1 MKRFDVQGIAINAS
15 AKQSFQFIADPEN
28 LPQWANAF
36 ASINGDSALMVTPA
50 GEVEV
55 SLAIESCEKAGTVD
69 WYMTFPDGSLA
80 TAFSRIITDEKGSCI
95 YTFTLTPPP
104 VPLEELEGAID
115 AQREILTQELIKLK
129 AILES
134 LGK

>member
-1 MKRFDVQGIAINAS
+1 MKRFDVQGIAINTS
-15 AKQSFQFIADPEN
+15 AKQSFQFIADPDN

-69 WYMTFPDGSLA
+69 WYMTFPDGSVA
-80 TAFSRIITDEKGSCI
+80 TAFSRIIPDEKGSCI

-134 LGK
+134 IG

>member
-1 MKRFDVQGIAINAS
+1 MKRFDVQGIAINAL
-15 AKQSFQFIADPEN
+15 AKQSFQFIADPDN

-80 TAFSRIITDEKGSCI
+80 TAFSRIISDEKGSCI
-95 YTFTLTPPP
+95 CTFTLTPPP

-134 LGK
+134 IG